1 MHIAYIT
8 SEFVTEQLHG
18 GLATY
23 LCNIATIMAQ
33 HGHRVTVITLS
44 EKEGRLQYD
53 KNIEIIRVPAISIN
67 TMDSFSQGIH
77 MIYNSL
83 KLYRALCQE
92 DKRQKINIV
101 QAANFQAVGFFKNR
115 KIPTVVRASSDSS
128 LMRNARKVG
137 FNYDEA
143 LREKTLED
151 YLELWCVKRADAA
164 FAPSQ
169 FCAFVIEK
177 RCGRKLE
184 VIESPYMSKI
194 EETDDIVYQEK
205 LLNKKYL
212 LFNSSLSRLKGTHV
226 GIEATECLL
235 GKYPDL
241 YMVYV
246 GYDYGLS
253 QKDGNTQRLSLILER
268 QNKRYDG
275 RVIYLKHLA
284 HRDLF
289 PIIKNALACVL
300 PSRVDNLPNSC
311 IEAMAL
317 GNIVIGTYG
326 ASFEQLIRNKENG
339 LLIKRD
345 SPAALIKAVDWL
357 MNLSERDRTQMR
369 KRASDIVERL
379 SPDKVYDEM
388 IAFYKKVI
396 RE

>member
-8 SEFVTEQLHG
+8 SEFVTERLHG

-33 HGHRVTVITLS
+33 HGHRVTIITLS
-44 EKEGRLQYD
+44 EKEGRLLYD

-67 TMDSFSQGIH
+67 TMDSFSQGIY

-83 KLYRALCQE
+83 KLYRTLCQE

-115 KIPTVVRASSDSS
+115 RIPTVVRASSDSS
-128 LMRNARKVG
+128 LMRNAKKVG

-151 YLELWCVKRADAA
+151 RLELWCVKWADAA

-169 FCAFVIEK
+169 FCASVIEK

-194 EETDDIVYQEK
+194 EETDDYIYQEK

-226 GIEATECLL
+226 GIDATESLL

-241 YMVYV
+241 YIVYV

-284 HRDLF
+284 HKDLF
-289 PIIKNALACVL
+289 PIVKNALACVL

-345 SPAALIKAVDWL
+345 SSVALIKAVEWL
-357 MNLSERDRTQMR
+357 MNLSESDRTQMR
-369 KRASDIVERL
+369 KRASDIVGRL

-388 IAFYKKVI
+388 ITFYKKVI
-396 RE
+396 KE